1 MGVTELMETQ
11 QKIFW
16 QIADSFRASALTEE
30 RIVEL
35 SLQLI
40 VWEKLSFK
48 GSLPEDLC
56 LQQQFADNPTQG
68 AHALS
73 KLGSL
78 GGIVGE
84 AFATANINDLT
95 MAGANSSPLRHAIET
110 LLRLRR
116 TGMLDRPWSVDVFA
130 GVAGRRG
137 PDTLPAELAD
147 LMVALAECRK
157 GDSVYLPWDF
167 SAQNAARVA
176 DRGCEAFIETPM
188 RTALPALV
196 SLLKAHSFTISYS
209 DPIRDPGALE
219 LGQLRKF
226 DSVIAFP
233 PFGIRYDPRAI
244 DADLW
249 GRFPERTN
257 SAAVLAINH
266 VLAQAKG
273 LCVVAVPNSFL
284 FSSGAEAACR
294 QRLLQRGQVRA
305 VIAIPGV
312 LHTTSVPFAVLVLEA
327 HGGNGGVRFI
337 NGDDDQFRASIRT
350 RANLTNIP
358 ALLTQVHSD
367 NKSAVARS
375 VPIEEIASNDWNLQA
390 SRYLLDQ
397 TAEVLRQRL
406 EEAES
411 IMLREV
417 AEIIRPLPVLRDGEG
432 LRVCEVGAADIP
444 PYGYITSA
452 SRDVVV
458 DEAGAWRN
466 ERQFL
471 KPFDV
476 VLVVKGSAGKVG
488 IVPADAP
495 PPGEGGWIAGQSSVV
510 LRCHGKGHLDAH
522 SLALQLRGPVG
533 QELLKMITSGAT
545 IPLIQVRELQQM
557 RLFAVDTD
565 LANESRRAVEEEAS
579 IQQQIAALTERQR
592 TIAAAFWHLPN

>member
-1 MGVTELMETQ
+1 METQ

-16 QIADSFRASALTEE
+16 QLADGLHGTGLPAE

-40 VWEKLSFK
+40 VWEKLSTQ
-48 GSLPEDLC
+48 GDLPEDLS
-56 LQQQFADNPTQG
+56 LQQQFADNPTRG

-73 KLGSL
+73 KLGTL
-78 GGIVGE
+78 GGVVGE

-95 MAGANSSPLRHAIET
+95 VASSSFMPLRDAIEM
-110 LLRLRR
+110 LLRLRKA
-116 TGMLDRPWSVDVFA
+116 GMLNRAWSVDVFA
-130 GVAGRRG
+130 GVSGRRG

-147 LMVALAECRK
+147 LMVALAECRN
-157 GDSVYLPWDF
+157 GGSVYLPWDF
-167 SAQNAARVA
+167 SAQNAARVG
-176 DRGCEAFIETPM
+176 DLGCEALIETPM

-196 SLLKAHSFTISYS
+196 SLLTGHSFTISYS

-233 PFGIRYDPRAI
+233 PFGVRYEPRAI

-273 LCVVAVPNSFL
+273 RCVVAVPNSFL

-294 QRLLQRGQVRA
+294 QRLLQRGQVCA
-305 VIAIPGV
+305 VVALPGV
-312 LHTTSVPFAVLVLEA
+312 LPTTAMSFALLVLDVR
-327 HGGNGGVRFI
+327 GRNGSVRFV
-337 NGDDDQFRASIRT
+337 NGDDDQFRTSIRT
-350 RANLTNIP
+350 RANLTDIP
-358 ALLTQVHSD
+358 ALVTQVQSEE
-367 NKSAVARS
+367 KSAVAQS

-397 TAEVLRQRL
+397 TAERLRQRL
-406 EEAES
+406 ETAES

-432 LRVCEVGAADIP
+432 LDVCEVGAADIP

-488 IVPADAP
+488 IVPADVP

-510 LRCHGKGHLDAH
+510 LRCHGKGKLDAH
-522 SLALQLRGPVG
+522 ALALQLRGPVG

-545 IPLIQVRELQQM
+545 IPLIQVRELQQLK
-557 RLFAVDTD
+557 LFAS
-565 LANESRRAVEEEAS
+565 NGESAARSRAALEQEAE
-579 IQQQIAALTERQR
+579 IQTQIAELVEKQ
-592 TIAAAFWHLPN
+592 AAVSAGLWQIDA

>member
-1 MGVTELMETQ
+1 METQ
-11 QKIFW
+11 QKIFR
-16 QIADSFRASALTEE
+16 QIADGLRDTALPEE
-30 RIVEL
+30 RVVEL

-40 VWEKLSFK
+40 VWEKLSFQ
-48 GSLPEDLC
+48 GDLPEDLR
-56 LQQQFADNPTQG
+56 LQQQFADNPTRG

-78 GGIVGE
+78 GGVVGE
-84 AFATANINDLT
+84 AFATANINDLS
-95 MAGANSSPLRHAIET
+95 MASASFSPLRYAIET
-110 LLRLRR
+110 LLRLRKS
-116 TGMLDRPWSVDVFA
+116 GMLERHWSVDVFSGA
-130 GVAGRRG
+130 ASRRG
-137 PDTLPAELAD
+137 SDTLPAELAD
-147 LMVALAECRK
+147 LMVTLAGCRQ
-157 GDSVYLPWDF
+157 GESVYLPWDF
-167 SAQNAARVA
+167 SAQIAARVA
-176 DRGCEAFIETPM
+176 ERGCESLIETPL

-196 SLLKAHSFTISYS
+196 SLLTGHSFTISYS
-209 DPIRDPGALE
+209 DPIREPGALE
-219 LGQLRKF
+219 HGQLRKF

-233 PFGIRYDPRAI
+233 PFGVRYDPRAI

-273 LCVVAVPNSFL
+273 RCVVAVPNSFL

-294 QRLLQRGQVRA
+294 QRLLQRGQVCA
-305 VIAIPGV
+305 VVAIPGV
-312 LHTTSVPFAVLVLEA
+312 LSTTALSFALVVLDA
-327 HGGNGGVRFI
+327 RGGNGSVRFV
-337 NGDDDQFRASIRT
+337 NGDDDQFRTSIRT
-350 RANLTNIP
+350 RANLRDIP
-358 ALLTQVHSD
+358 ALVTQVQSEE
-367 NKSAVARS
+367 KSAVARS
-375 VPIEEIASNDWNLQA
+375 VPIEEIASNDWNLQS

-397 TAEVLRQRL
+397 TAERLRQRL
-406 EEAES
+406 KEAES
-411 IMLREV
+411 IMLRDV

-432 LRVCEVGAADIP
+432 LRVYEVGASDIP
-444 PYGYITSA
+444 SFGYIASA

-476 VLVVKGSAGKVG
+476 VLIVKGSAGKVG

-533 QELLKMITSGAT
+533 QELLKLITSGAT